1 MPSNF
6 KTVVNFRDGI
16 QVDTDDI
23 VSSNGFVGIG
33 STLPRD
39 TLDVRGNTI
48 VDGNVTAS
56 SMHVSGIFTI
66 SSTIISNANLSGI
79 ATISGVKI
87 SSGIVT
93 YRS

>member
-1 MPSNF
+1 MPNNF

-16 QVDTDDI
+16 QVDNDDI

-48 VDGNVTAS
+48 IDGNVTAS
-56 SMHVSGIFTI
+56 TLNVSGVNT
-66 SSTIISNANLSGI
+66 LGL
-79 ATISGVKI
+79 
-87 SSGIVT
+87 
-93 YRS
+93 

>member
-23 VSSNGFVGIG
+23 VSSNGLVGIG
-33 STLPRD
+33 STLPRE

-48 VDGNVTAS
+48 IDGTVT
-56 SMHVSGIFTI
+56 V
-66 SSTIISNANLSGI
+66 LE
-79 ATISGVKI
+79 
-87 SSGIVT
+87 
-93 YRS
+93 